1 MKEEFDPNRPYNR
14 DAINKEQEIRVRL
27 MDEEALN
34 RGRGIKGLP
43 KITDKKDF
51 DRELKLNPQHKVFT
65 DVYTGKI
72 MKGGDPY
79 DFEHIVSANELY
91 MKLRGTH
98 TDEQIAKIANNP
110 KNVGVTRRDINIHK
124 RQHNLKDYI
133 LDKKEKLERFG
144 IDKNLAKKALIDAEN
159 SINSLSNIDFPKS
172 YDNNDKQKSSQPS
185 KFNKKTAFIPPVKSS
200 TSRSSSNSSN
210 KSSKSKNTSKSSSSS
225 NSANTSKVPVKLILG
240 IIVIIIL
247 LLLFLWFKNIFPF
260 DNKNNQT
267 TIVPQ
272 SEIITDENKTI
283 ENNSNDKDL
292 KNTKMRFAK
301 PLDDLTKS
309 ITDISEFN
317 SIIENENIIPVI
329 GSMFEYN
336 SADISNDGK
345 AVLAKFANEYKKLDF
360 PYKVL
365 IEGFTCT
372 IGSKESNEKLGKVRA
387 DNLKAKLN
395 GFGIAENLIVI
406 KPIGMQNF
414 VSTNSGKSDLVLNRR
429 SNVTI
434 INAE

>member
-1 MKEEFDPNRPYNR
+1 MKEEFDPNRAYNR
-14 DAINKEQEIRVRL
+14 DAINKEQKIRVRL

-34 RGRGIKGLP
+34 RGREIEGLP

-72 MKGGDPY
+72 IRGGDAY
-79 DFEHIVSANELY
+79 DFEHIVSANYLY

-98 TDEQIAKIANNP
+98 TEEEIAKIVNNP
-110 KNVGVTRRDINIHK
+110 KNVGVTRRDINNHK
-124 RQHNLKDYI
+124 KQHNLKDYI
-133 LDKKEKLERFG
+133 LDKKEKIERFG

-159 SINSLSNIDFPKS
+159 SINSLSNIDFPIS

-185 KFNKKTAFIPPVKSS
+185 KFNKKAAFIPPVKSS

-210 KSSKSKNTSKSSSSS
+210 KSSNSKNTSKSSSSS
-225 NSANTSKVPVKLILG
+225 NSANTPKVPVKLILG

-267 TIVPQ
+267 NVVPK
-272 SEIITDENKTI
+272 SEIMTDENKTI
-283 ENNSNDKDL
+283 ENNPIGEGFIES
-292 KNTKMRFAK
+292 KMRFAK

-309 ITDISEFN
+309 VTDISEFN
-317 SIIENENIIPVI
+317 SIVENQNIIPVI

-345 AVLAKFANEYKKLDF
+345 AILAEFANEYKKLDF

-387 DNLKAKLN
+387 DNLKSELN
-395 GFGIAENLIVI
+395 RFGIAENLIVI

-414 VSTNSGKSDLVLNRR
+414 VSTNNGKSDLVLNRR

-434 INAE
+434 ISAE